1 MSYRDQVTARFG
13 LRVVIPA
20 VAVLVGALVIVVIS
34 LSEMASE
41 VNVIESRLTNRS
53 VEAALGVTIRNIE
66 QTHRDYAQW
75 DDAVRHLYGPADPE
89 FMRETFAASTS
100 PSEHLLFDTAVL
112 LDEVGRVQY
121 AVHRGEP
128 VAGEAGEILGPA
140 VATLIGPL
148 VRDGVTYDVRGGMLE
163 TAWGIASAA
172 AGTIVPLSPDFAS
185 PPARSRILV
194 LARSFDEDAVARL
207 RDDYLI
213 GDLRL
218 VPADAGLAHS
228 LPIND
233 PAGRAIGALAWSP
246 PTLGDQARAKV
257 SPTVFTMLALVGLTM
272 AFLIAIA
279 LRGMQEV
286 ERRDAEAHHAATH
299 DALSGLP
306 NRAAIAAVLD
316 EAMAARRANGT
327 PLTVVYL
334 DIDGFKEV
342 NDAFGHETG
351 DRLLKEVARCFRE
364 RVKDHLIARVGDDEF
379 AVVVSGPGAVKV
391 GCDLG
396 WRLINSVTD
405 AFEIDG
411 RMIGIGASVGVAVAD
426 DSTPSAEELLRRADV
441 AMEQAKLQGRN
452 RLFVYDAVIDT
463 VRHERLEIAAD
474 LRRALREGG
483 LSLAYQPVFD
493 ADTRTIIGVEAL
505 VRWDRPLLGPLP
517 PAVFVP
523 IAEQSGLI
531 DELGEWTIRQA
542 CRDALAWPSIKLSV
556 NVSPA
561 QFRNP
566 NFETRLGAILRET
579 GLPATQLDLEV
590 TESYFIANSDQARR
604 AIDVIRGLGIS
615 VSLDDFGTGYS
626 SIGYLR
632 TFNFDKLKLDRSLI
646 AGLGSDERVQRLV
659 EATIALADA
668 LDLDVTAEGVETEEE
683 AAMLKKAGCVAFQ
696 GFFFAKPMPAAAIAA
711 QLRASAGTP
720 GSLPAAAGSG
730 RHAQLGHPG

>member
-34 LSEMASE
+34 LSEMANE
-41 VNVIESRLTNRS
+41 VNVIESRLTTRS

-75 DDAVRHLYGPADPE
+75 DDAVRHIYGTVDQG
-89 FMRETFAASTS
+89 FMAETFATSTTLAD
-100 PSEHLLFDTAVL
+100 HLFFDTAVL
-112 LDEVGRVQY
+112 LDEGDDVLY

-128 VAGEAGEILGPA
+128 VQGAAADLFGSSF
-140 VATLIGPL
+140 ATLIRPL
-148 VRDGVTYDVRGGMLE
+148 VRDGVTYDVRASMMQ
-163 TAWGIASAA
+163 TKWGIAAVA
-172 AGTIVPLSPDFAS
+172 AGTVVPFSGDFSPMPKD
-185 PPARSRILV
+185 SRVLV
-194 LARSFDEDAVARL
+194 LAKTFDAAAVAGL
-207 RDDYLI
+207 RQDYLI
-213 GDLRL
+213 GDLQL
-218 VPADAGLAHS
+218 VPADAGYAHS

-233 PAGRAIGALAWSP
+233 VTGQAIGALAWSP
-246 PTLGDQARAKV
+246 PTLGDQARSKV
-257 SPTVFTMLALVGLTM
+257 SPTVFTMIALVGLTM

-286 ERRDAEAHHAATH
+286 ERREAEAHHAATH

-306 NRAAIAAVLD
+306 NRAAVVAALD
-316 EAMAARRANGT
+316 DAIAARRTEGT
-327 PLTVVYL
+327 PVTVVYL

-351 DRLLKEVARCFRE
+351 DRLLKEVARSFRD
-364 RVKDHLIARVGDDEF
+364 RVKDHLIARVGGDEF
-379 AVVVSGPGAVKV
+379 AVVVSGPGAVKIA
-391 GCDLG
+391 CDLG

-405 AFEIDG
+405 AFEVDG
-411 RMIGIGASVGVAVAD
+411 RMIGVGASVGVAVAD

-441 AMEQAKLQGRN
+441 AMAQAKQHGRS

-474 LRRALREGG
+474 LRRALRDGG

-517 PAVFVP
+517 PAAFIP

-531 DELGEWTIRQA
+531 DELGEWTIRRA
-542 CRDALAWPSIKLSV
+542 CLDGLAWPSVKVSV

-561 QFRNP
+561 QFQNP
-566 NFETRLGAILRET
+566 NFETQLGAILRET
-579 GLPATQLDLEV
+579 GFPVSRLDLEV
-590 TESYFIANSDQARR
+590 TESYFIANPEQARR

-632 TFNFDKLKLDRSLI
+632 SFNFDKLKLDRSLI
-646 AGLGSDERVQRLV
+646 VGVGNDERVQRLV
-659 EATIALADA
+659 EATIALAEA

-683 AAMLKKAGCVAFQ
+683 ATLLKKAGCAAFQ
-696 GFFFAKPMPAAAIAA
+696 GFFFAKPMSATAIAA
-711 QLRASAGTP
+711 LLRSPGGRPGQQSASA
-720 GSLPAAAGSG
+720 SA
-730 RHAQLGHPG
+730 RHAQVGHPG